1 MKLTDAADFLYDK
14 AVEKGVKVFDIV
26 GGISEST
33 GLEIFE
39 SKVQNTE
46 ISYGSGIG
54 IRIFNEGRPGISFT
68 EKLSSQS
75 LIQTLEDAIS
85 NSEITDAMELE
96 LPEKQSIH
104 EFDLKIYD
112 PGVNQVSF
120 ESMIHLGLELEK
132 IAKSKDVRVENV
144 PYLGVSK
151 SESFSVF
158 RNSKGVSF
166 DRKSNSASAYVGVT
180 ASQGEQKKMGFY
192 SNSYK
197 SFSEFNPEFMAGE
210 AVTRATELLGA
221 SSVQGGMYPVVFS
234 NRVSPSIIGMFL
246 SPYFAEVVQKG
257 QSRLTGKVGEKI
269 SSENFSILLDP
280 HIEGMPGSR
289 LYDGEGVPTE
299 KLDLVSNGKLN
310 TFLYNLESAHKDK
323 VKPTGHGS
331 RSYAGKAGT
340 GVSNLFVKK
349 GESTL
354 TRLLRAYPECI
365 YITRLEGGS
374 GCSAISGDISI
385 GVQGFLYQ
393 NGIRIRPLDKITLS
407 GNYFDVL
414 HKIEDLSNEY
424 SDSYSSM
431 KVPDI
436 LISQMT
442 ISG

>member
-1 MKLTDAADFLYDK
+1 MKLTDAADYLYDK
-14 AVEKGVKVFDIV
+14 AIQKNISVFDIV

-33 GLEIFE
+33 GLEIFD

-54 IRIFNEGRPGISFT
+54 IRIFQEGRPGISFT

-75 LIQTLEDAIS
+75 LNQTLEDALS
-85 NSEITDAMELE
+85 NAEITDSMVLD
-96 LPEKQSIH
+96 LPEKFPVQ
-104 EFDLKIYD
+104 EMDLGIYD
-112 PGVNQVSF
+112 PEVNKVSF
-120 ESMIHLGLELEK
+120 EQMIHLGMELEK
-132 IAKSKDVRVENV
+132 LAKSKDVRVENV

-166 DRKSNSASAYVGVT
+166 DRMSNSTSAYVGVT
-180 ASQGEQKKMGFY
+180 AAQGDQKKMGFY

-210 AVTRATELLGA
+210 AVLRATELLGA
-221 SSVQGGMYPVVFS
+221 SSIQGGTYPVVFS

-246 SPYFAEVVQKG
+246 SPYYAEVVQKG
-257 QSRLTGKVGEKI
+257 QSRLAGKVGDQI
-269 SSENFSILLDP
+269 SSEIFTILLDP
-280 HIEGMPGSR
+280 HVAGMPGSR

-299 KLDLVSNGKLN
+299 KLELVSQGKLN
-310 TFLYNLESAHKDK
+310 TYLYNLESASKDK

-349 GESTL
+349 GDSPL

-414 HKIEDLSNEY
+414 HKIEDISNEY

-436 LISQMT
+436 LISSMN